1 MCSVTL
7 FTLLAFVARSYG
19 ANEASSAEAHKNKE
33 EDFMDLDKLVQNL
46 VDKLGDRA
54 NTHFQNADM
63 DATTLGKA
71 GNLAA
76 APSWSHSEE
85 ATEGTPSDQPHAF
98 LIEDVIEPT
107 SDGTL
112 VEEETVLPLV
122 LGLRGGAKKAPMA
135 KTSAMAKSSSM
146 KAAPMAKMAAM
157 AKAKKSPTAK
167 SSSVGMMLGLEG
179 GMAKKAP
186 MAKTSAMAK
195 SSPMKATPMAKMAA
209 MTKAKKSPTAKSSS
223 VGMML
228 GLEGG
233 MAKKAPMAKT
243 SAMAK
248 SSPMKAAPMAKM
260 AAMKAMKAPMKA
272 MK

>member
-1 MCSVTL
+1 
-7 FTLLAFVARSYG
+7 
-19 ANEASSAEAHKNKE
+19 
-33 EDFMDLDKLVQNL
+33 MDLDKLVQNL

-157 AKAKKSPTAK
+157 AKAKKAPTAKTSAMANLKSSPMKAAPMAKMAAMKAMKAPMAK

-195 SSPMKATPMAKMAA
+195 SP
-209 MTKAKKSPTAKSSS
+209 
-223 VGMML
+223 
-228 GLEGG
+228 
-233 MAKKAPMAKT
+233 
-243 SAMAK
+243 
-248 SSPMKAAPMAKM
+248 
-260 AAMKAMKAPMKA
+260 
-272 MK
+272 